1 MARLFQQQEEA
12 RVTEMAINI
21 GACKPGQSNALPGRL
36 QPLVCALLLAGM
48 TSPASALEFQL
59 GDMEGRLDS
68 QLSVGASWRLKDAN
82 RKLIAKPNGGTSE
95 GSGSYDD
102 GNQNFEQGETFSRIV
117 KGVHDLE
124 LRYGNMGV
132 FARGKYWFDDE
143 LENGSRAHGHSP
155 NGYDPGAELN
165 DSDFNDFA
173 KFSGIELLD
182 AYWYGEYDIDGK
194 PVDLRIGR
202 QVVNWGESSFIQG
215 GINVIN
221 PFDVSAFRRA
231 GAEIKEGLL
240 PVNMAFGSIGLT
252 DNLSLEGFYQF
263 DWEATAIDG
272 CGTYFSS
279 NDFTA
284 EGCNGVRVFIPPPAP
299 PGLSETDE
307 AYFNAGAQFP
317 WNLVGIDPVVTKESH
332 RDADDD
338 GQFGLAM
345 RYFAEELNNTEFG
358 LYAAQYHSRLP
369 IASGINSSITPAM
382 LPPALAALAP
392 FDSQYFIEYPEDI
405 RLLGLSFNTSLG
417 DIAWSGEI
425 SHKRDVPVQIN
436 GPLLVGA
443 ILTQNNGG
451 IGNAAA
457 DQRVADA
464 GPGGE
469 VRGYDAF
476 DVTQLQTTFV
486 KLYDRVLG
494 ASRLSLVGE
503 LAWTHIHN
511 FDESADALK
520 YGRNGAFG
528 YTADDNDGFV
538 TADSFGYVARG
549 SLEYPNAVAGISLKP
564 EVSFKH
570 GIEGYGPQPG
580 ATFNEGQK
588 VLSLSLTG
596 EYLNQYSVQLAYT
609 NFFGGDFNEL
619 EDRDFVSLSASV
631 AF

>member
-82 RKLIAKPNGGTSE
+82 RKLIAEPNGGTSE

-284 EGCNGVRVFIPPPAP
+284 EGCNGIRINSGSLNF
-299 PGLSETDE
+299 LDDQ
-307 AYFNAGAQFP
+307 AYFNSPAP
-317 WNLVGIDPVVTKESH
+317 LVVKRNADGH
-332 RDADDD
+332 READDD
-338 GQFGLAM
+338 GQFGFAL
-345 RYFAEELNNTEFG
+345 RYFAEELNNTELG

-369 IASGINSSITPAM
+369 ISSGVKNFN
-382 LPPALAALAP
+382 AALPGLGLPGTLA
-392 FDSQYFIEYPEDI
+392 SEYFVEYPEDI

-417 DIAWSGEI
+417 DLAWSGEI
-425 SHKRDVPVQIN
+425 SHKRDLPIQIN
-436 GPLLVGA
+436 GPLLVAG
-443 ILTQNNGG
+443 ILTNGG
-451 IGNAAA
+451 TGNQGI
-457 DQRVADA
+457 DQHTGTSVPFGSEID
-464 GPGGE
+464 
-469 VRGYDAF
+469 GYKSF

>member
-1 MARLFQQQEEA
+1 
-12 RVTEMAINI
+12 MAINN
-21 GACKPGQSNALPGRL
+21 GVSTVVNLKAPAFMLH
-36 QPLVCALLLAGM
+36 PLVCALLLAGAAA
-48 TSPASALEFQL
+48 PAAAVEFQL
-59 GDMEGRLDS
+59 GEIEGRIDS
-68 QLSVGASWRLKDAN
+68 QISVGASWRLNDA
-82 RKLIAKPNGGTSE
+82 KQSLISEPNGGTSK

-102 GNQNFEQGETFSRIV
+102 GNQNFQQGETFSRIV
-117 KGVHDLE
+117 KGIHDLE
-124 LRYGNMGV
+124 LRYGDMGF
-132 FARGKYWFDDE
+132 FARGKYWFDAE
-143 LENGSRAHGHSP
+143 LENGSRDHGHAP
-155 NGYDPGAELN
+155 NGYAPGAGLN
-165 DSDFNDFA
+165 DSNFNDFA

-194 PVDLRIGR
+194 PVDLRLGR

-231 GAEIKEGLL
+231 GAEVKEGLL

-263 DWEATAIDG
+263 KWEATSIDG
-272 CGTYFSS
+272 CGTYFST
-279 NDFTA
+279 NDFGA
-284 EGCNGVRVFIPPPAP
+284 EGCDGIRINSGALNF
-299 PGLSETDE
+299 LDDE
-307 AYFNAGAQFP
+307 AYFNSALP
-317 WNLVGIDPVVTKESH
+317 LVVKRNADGH

-338 GQFGLAM
+338 GQFGFAL
-345 RYFAEELNNTEFG
+345 RYFAEELNSTEFG

-369 IASGINSSITPAM
+369 ISSGVKKFN
-382 LPPALAALAP
+382 PALTGFGLPATLA
-392 FDSQYFIEYPEDI
+392 SEYFVEYPEDI

-417 DIAWSGEI
+417 DLAWSGEI
-425 SHKRDVPVQIN
+425 SHKRDLPIQIN
-436 GPLLVGA
+436 GPLLVAG
-443 ILTQNNGG
+443 ILTNGG
-451 IGNAAA
+451 TGNSGI
-457 DQRVADA
+457 DQHTGASVPFGSEID
-464 GPGGE
+464 
-469 VRGYDAF
+469 GYTAF
-476 DVTQLQTTFV
+476 DVTQVQTTFV

-494 ASRLSLVGE
+494 ASRLTLVGE

-528 YTADDNDGFV
+528 YTPGDNDGFV

-549 SLEYPNAVAGISLKP
+549 SLEYPNAFAGISLTP

-570 GIEGYGPQPG
+570 GVKGYGPQPG
-580 ATFNEGQK
+580 AAFSEDQK
-588 VLSLSLTG
+588 ALSLSLTG

-609 NFFGGDFNEL
+609 NFFGGDYNEL